1 MLTEGRLSMAHR
13 VVILGGGV
21 GGTLLANVL
30 VHKLKKSEVDVTV
43 IDETGCHTYQPGWLY
58 LPFGEEEPENLT
70 KLESRLLRRRVRLVV
85 SAATRID
92 TKEKFVTTAD
102 GGVYPYDS
110 LVIATGARLE
120 PDVVPGF
127 AEAAHHFYSEEAA
140 IALGAA
146 LHDFQGGR
154 LVIGVADIPYKCPP
168 APLEFAFKVEEFLRK
183 RDLREKTEIVY
194 LSPINRVFTIE
205 SVSTFVTPMLEER
218 GIAYETFF
226 NTEAIDPD
234 ARKVTS
240 LEGSEIDY
248 DLLVM
253 VPPHRGARIVE
264 ESGLGDA
271 QGWLPT
277 DRGTLEVKGHPDVY
291 GIGDATDLPVSKSG
305 SAAHF
310 EAKVLAERL
319 TAKIRGHGDHVPTY
333 DGHVLCFL
341 ETGYGKASQLVF
353 DFDHPPQPPTPNAFH
368 HYEKMLFNK
377 VYWYIVPRGIV

>member
-1 MLTEGRLSMAHR
+1 MSHR

-30 VHKLKKSEVDVTV
+30 VHKLKRREVDVTV
-43 IDETGCHTYQPGWLY
+43 IDETGRHVYQPGWLY
-58 LPFGEEEPENLT
+58 VPFGEETPRNLA
-70 KLESRLLRRRVRLVV
+70 KSERQLLRGSVNLVTTR
-85 SAATRID
+85 AERID
-92 TKEKFVTTAD
+92 PAAKMITLSD
-102 GGVYPYDS
+102 GAVIPYDS
-110 LVIATGARLE
+110 LVIATGARLAPE
-120 PDVVPGF
+120 AVPGF
-127 AEAAHHFYSEEAA
+127 AEGAHHFYAEEAA
-140 IALGAA
+140 LALRNA
-146 LHDFQGGR
+146 LEGFKGGR

-168 APLEFAFKVEEFLRK
+168 APLEFAFKVEEYLKK
-183 RDLREKTEIVY
+183 RGLREQTEIVF

-218 GIAYETFF
+218 GIKYETFF
-226 NTEAIDPD
+226 NTEAIDP
-234 ARKVTS
+234 ATRKVTS

-264 ESGLGDA
+264 TSGLGDA

-277 DRGTLEVKGHPDVY
+277 DRATLEAKGQTDIY
-291 GIGDATDLPVSKSG
+291 GIGDATDIPVSKSG

-319 TAKIRGHGDHVPTY
+319 TAKIRGTTNHVATY

-353 DFDHPPQPPTPNAFH
+353 DFEHPPHPPAPNAFH
-368 HYEKMLFNK
+368 HYEKAIFNK